1 MKLVG
6 ALVGQS
12 LPKTRGSA
20 RDGAGRVGTD
30 PSGDAKSKADVRA
43 PTTERRQHPGDMRK
57 RVASNVRLERARKG
71 GREGVDGKLRVRQV
85 GLEVG
90 EDVVAVVAVRVAVD
104 LPAYAPGLELLRHGG
119 PGEGAELRQ
128 T

>member
-1 MKLVG
+1 ML
-6 ALVGQS
+6 ALN
-12 LPKTRGSA
+12 
-20 RDGAGRVGTD
+20 
-30 PSGDAKSKADVRA
+30 
-43 PTTERRQHPGDMRK
+43 ERRQHPGDLRK
-57 RVASNVRLERARKG
+57 RIGSHVRLERARKG

-128 T
+128 TVGEQGLEQRPAVLAVRVE